1 MNSCPQRADG
11 VKLEEVADGF
21 IVHQPAEERVHY
33 LNHTAAMIL
42 EMCNGQVSVRE
53 MAAALQGMYDL
64 AEMPTHEVEQCL
76 HELRK
81 QGLVT

>member
-1 MNSCPQRADG
+1 MNTCPRRTDG

-21 IVHQPAEERVHY
+21 IVHQPDQERVHY

-42 EMCNGQVSVRE
+42 EMCNGEITAAE
-53 MAAALQGMYDL
+53 MAEALRGLYDL
-64 AEMPTHEVEQCL
+64 PEMPTQEVDQCL
-76 HELRK
+76 CDLRK